1 MVGTLTQEFWT
12 RFSDFPMISNEH
24 DIISNL
30 IMLIHFMVLF
40 FGEKV
45 KFQCIE
51 NNKIL

>member
-1 MVGTLTQEFWT
+1 MVGTLTQKLWT
-12 RFSDFPMISNEH
+12 SFSDFPMLSNEH
-24 DIISNL
+24 DITRNL
-30 IMLIHFMVLF
+30 IMLMVLF

>member
-1 MVGTLTQEFWT
+1 MVGTSTQKLWT
-12 RFSDFPMISNEH
+12 SFSDFPMLSNEH
-24 DIISNL
+24 DITRNL